1 MGDGELA
8 DGRVVLS
15 PGAAAWAA
23 GGTLLLV
30 AAAAMAAP
38 GLAAE
43 DLAAIHA
50 AAGLQARDGGHY
62 REGCAT
68 PLKPQTEVLDLDR
81 DGRPEVLLYLAASR
95 CFADS
100 LGGNVA
106 LFVRDAQGRWVE
118 RLGYVPGIEVIVQPT
133 ANAGLPDL
141 GVANP
146 GGCMPIYRWDGT
158 RYAAF
163 AQKALQPGGCQFRQ

>member
-1 MGDGELA
+1 MRRGRPARAGALA
-8 DGRVVLS
+8 PALALAFVAAVAGAAPVLS
-15 PGAAAWAA
+15 P
-23 GGTLLLV
+23 
-30 AAAAMAAP
+30 
-38 GLAAE
+38 AE
-43 DLAAIHA
+43 LTAIHQ
-50 AAGLQARDGGHY
+50 AAGLQLRDGGHY

-68 PLKPQTEVLDLDR
+68 PLKPQTEVLDLDG

-95 CFADS
+95 CFAES

-106 LFVRDAQGRWVE
+106 LFVKDAQGRWVE
-118 RLGYVPGIEVIVQPT
+118 RLGYVPGIEVIVQPG

-158 RYAAF
+158 RYAQF
-163 AQKALQPGGCQFRQ
+163 SQKALQPGGCQFRQ

>member
-1 MGDGELA
+1 MRSRPVALA
-8 DGRVVLS
+8 ALWL
-15 PGAAAWAA
+15 AASSAI
-23 GGTLLLV
+23 T
-30 AAAAMAAP
+30 AAP
-38 GLAAE
+38 ALPSE
-43 DLAAIHA
+43 DLAAIHL

-62 REGCAT
+62 REGCPT

-81 DGRPEVLLYLAASR
+81 DGRPEVLLYLAPSR
-95 CFADS
+95 CFPES

-106 LFVRDAQGRWVE
+106 LFIKDAQGRWVE
-118 RLGYVPGIEVIVQPT
+118 RLGYVPGVEVIVQPT

-158 RYAAF
+158 RYGYLS
-163 AQKALQPGGCQFRQ
+163 QKALQPGGCQFRE

>member
-1 MGDGELA
+1 MRGRRWSLPAVLA
-8 DGRVVLS
+8 F
-15 PGAAAWAA
+15 GAAAA
-23 GGTLLLV
+23 G
-30 AAAAMAAP
+30 AAP
-38 GLAAE
+38 ALPPDE
-43 DLAAIHA
+43 LAAIHQ

-68 PLKPQTEVLDLDR
+68 PLKPQAEVLDLDG

-95 CFADS
+95 CFAQS

-106 LFVRDAQGRWVE
+106 LFIKDAQGRWTE
-118 RLGYVPGIEVIVQPT
+118 RLGYVPGVEVIVQPT
-133 ANAGLPDL
+133 AHAGLLDL

-158 RYAAF
+158 RYGYLS
-163 AQKALQPGGCQFRQ
+163 QKALQPGGCQFRE